1 MEYFAPK
8 TLSETLSLLRRQ
20 KGKGKLIAG
29 GTNVIPDLRARAVC
43 PEVLIDISRLKK
55 KRIRIG
61 NLKYCLRIQNI
72 KGYAK
77 LCHFFL

>member
-1 MEYFAPK
+1 MEYFAPR
-8 TLSETLSLLRRQ
+8 TVSEALVFMRKWKKKAT
-20 KGKGKLIAG
+20 LIAG
-29 GTNVIPDLRARAVC
+29 GTNVIPDLRAGAVC

-61 NLKYCLRIQNI
+61 NLKYCLRIHNF

-77 LCHFFL
+77 LGHFFL

>member
-1 MEYFAPK
+1 MEYFAPR
-8 TLSETLSLLRRQ
+8 TVPEALVVMRRW
-20 KGKGKLIAG
+20 KGKAKLIAG

-61 NLKYCLRIQNI
+61 NLKYCLRIHNF

-77 LCHFFL
+77 LGHFFL